1 MTALLIIGGVIVLI
15 LLYAISIY
23 NGLTKL
29 KILFENAWA
38 DVDVVLKKRHDLIPN
53 IINTV
58 KGYAGH
64 EKETLEKV
72 IQARNQAV
80 NAGSKTDKIQAE
92 NALSSFLPSIFALA
106 EAYPDLKANTNFLNL
121 QNTLEKLENELSQA
135 RRYYNAVIRDY
146 NTKREVFPGSIFA
159 GMFNFE
165 EAPFYEVEEAAKA
178 VPKVEF

>member
-1 MTALLIIGGVIVLI
+1 MTALLIVGGISALI
-15 LLYAISIY
+15 ILYAIAIY

-29 KILFENAWA
+29 RILFENAWS
-38 DVDVVLKKRHDLIPN
+38 DVDVILKKRHDLIPN

-80 NAGSKTDKIQAE
+80 NASSKSDQIQAE
-92 NALSSFLPSIFALA
+92 SAISSFLPSIFALA
-106 EAYPDLKANTNFLNL
+106 ENYPDLKANTNFLNL
-121 QNTLEKLENELSQA
+121 QSTLEKIENELSQS

-146 NTKREVFPGSIFA
+146 NTKREMFPGNIFA

-165 EAPFYEVEEAAKA
+165 EAPFFEVEEAAKA